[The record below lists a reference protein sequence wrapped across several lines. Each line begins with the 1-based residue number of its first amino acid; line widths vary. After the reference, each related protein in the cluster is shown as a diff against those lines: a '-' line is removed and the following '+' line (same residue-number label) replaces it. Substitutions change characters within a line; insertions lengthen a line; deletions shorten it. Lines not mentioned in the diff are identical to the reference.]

1 MTVAEFIAKIGLDS
15 TKFTEGTNKVKR
27 DVASLKGEI
36 GKFAPALAGAFTVAG
51 LVGLGKKAIETG
63 AHFYDMAQK
72 LGVSTDSIQRMDYA
86 AKQTGVDIDKVTR
99 AILKMQGEL
108 SHGGWDKDKYASA
121 LSTLRLKPEDLVGK
135 SPEDVLLRLADAFS
149 GVTNRAEA
157 NAAIVSLVGIK
168 MAGIIPMISRGSAAL
183 KEFFDAAPVA
193 SLSTIVGLKQIKQDL
208 DSLARIS
215 FPALGGVVTTVFN
228 SIKGAIFTTVAGFSH
243 LYRAIDFAGRMSV
256 KGTSVADAWRLSGE
270 DQGQRL
276 EKLHALF
283 FTPPPDPKD
292 SSFIANAAEKQAE
305 KERHESRMQNL
316 DKEYAHLKQ
325 KLSEAGLEA
334 EKELEA
340 KRRGLFH
347 LQVEAA
353 WLRSKPAGNERE
365 ELLAENR
372 NEQVRVQA
380 AIAEVQQ
387 RIDRERAEAA
397 EALAKKTQDVED
409 ARFQNS
415 LILMSTEEKRIALL
429 QREQE
434 LVQQI
439 TKLREGGQAQAATE
453 REKDLES
460 LRAEQLRLDKK
471 DQQQT
476 DGGQPFSVFTN
487 ELQRRGGA
495 GAAVV
500 GYGGSEV
507 LHVAKEQLETQKRTE
522 KLIFELNQRA
532 QQNLSTSGV
541 FS

>member
-72 LGVSTDSIQRMDYA
+72 LGVSTDSIQRLDFA
-86 AKQTGVDIDKVTR
+86 AQQTGIDIDKVTR

-121 LSTLRLKPEDLVGK
+121 LKALKLKPEELVGK
-135 SPEDVLLRLADAFS
+135 SPEDVLIRLADAFQ
-149 GVTNRAEA
+149 GVNNRAEA

-168 MAGIIPMISRGSAAL
+168 MAGVIPLLARGGAAL
-183 KEFFDAAPVA
+183 KELFGRAPVA
-193 SLSTIVGLKQIKQDL
+193 EESSITAMKQLKQQWDEL
-208 DSLARIS
+208 GRVS
-215 FPALGGVVTTVFN
+215 FPYLAKMVQGFAFLTKGVLGTLAVLKATVQLLAATKEAIGTLSLKSLREDATKIEDELYTTWGKLFKELPSPGEGSFVGGEHGPSDEEKRHAKTMEN
-228 SIKGAIFTTVAGFSH
+228 
-243 LYRAIDFAGRMSV
+243 L
-256 KGTSVADAWRLSGE
+256 DAER
-270 DQGQRL
+270 
-276 EKLHALF
+276 EKLLQ
-283 FTPPPDPKD
+283 
-292 SSFIANAAEKQAE
+292 NAT
-305 KERHESRMQNL
+305 
-316 DKEYAHLKQ
+316 
-325 KLSEAGLEA
+325 EAGLAA
-334 EKELEA
+334 EQELAAKEKHLRELEA
-340 KRRGLFH
+340 EFAKLRAMPSSPGNT
-347 LQVEAA
+347 EAVAENENA
-353 WLRSKPAGNERE
+353 WLKA
-365 ELLAENR
+365 LAS
-372 NEQVRVQA
+372 
-380 AIAEVQQ
+380 IAEVQQ
-387 RIDRERAEAA
+387 RIDRERQAAA

-415 LILMSTEEKRIALL
+415 LILMSAEEKRIALL

-439 TKLREGGQAQAATE
+439 TKLREGGQAQAAIE

-471 DQQQT
+471 DEQQPSA
-476 DGGQPFSVFTN
+476 GGQPFSVFTN

-500 GYGGSEV
+500 GYGGNEV
-507 LHVAKEQLETQKRTE
+507 LNVAKQQLETQKRTE